1 MMTNLYKTR
10 ENIIYELVLSLN
22 KGSSGVLD
30 SRVDT
35 AIQQYNSMV
44 KKGIIVEKDEDDEE
58 DGCYEKDLAKVCDEL
73 HEMQELLIRLQD
85 DRLEKEIEESMR
97 CNHEWNYLDE
107 DGTYATCS
115 KCGVVRTV

>member
-1 MMTNLYKTR
+1 MTNLYKTR

-58 DGCYEKDLAKVCDEL
+58 DNYYEEDLAKVYDEL
-73 HEMQELLIRLQD
+73 HKMQELLIRLQD

>member
-44 KKGIIVEKDEDDEE
+44 KKGIIVEKDEDDKE
-58 DGCYEKDLAKVCDEL
+58 DGCYEEDLAKVYGEL